1 MSGGSPAS
9 PGGDAGL
16 GWAGLS
22 ASLPPAGDPIAGCV
36 GRAAEEINHHLLI
49 QKKPHFF
56 LFLGVSPEC
65 SVLPGA
71 AHVAAVLS
79 L

>member
-1 MSGGSPAS
+1 MCLVEAPRPQGEM
-9 PGGDAGL
+9 L
-16 GWAGLS
+16 GWAGLN

-49 QKKPHFF
+49 QKNIFF
-56 LFLGVSPEC
+56 IFLGPDC
-65 SVLPGA
+65 SILSGA

-79 L
+79 P